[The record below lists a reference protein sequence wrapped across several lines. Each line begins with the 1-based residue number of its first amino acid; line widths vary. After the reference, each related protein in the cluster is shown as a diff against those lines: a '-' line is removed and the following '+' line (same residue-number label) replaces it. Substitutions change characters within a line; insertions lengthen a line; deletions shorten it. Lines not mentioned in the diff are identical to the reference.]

1 MGDETFTVVL
11 ELQGK
16 NSAASTLGQ
25 IQNTMRGVA
34 GESRNV
40 NQTLTQ
46 MNQRFNQITNLAGM
60 TFAGVGLTSVINYG
74 RELYETGQEVNR
86 ARALFGSFSDVVGN
100 QASMMDRLRTVTRG
114 AVSDLDLMNGANS
127 LMSMKIATSA
137 DDLEHLTSIAATFS
151 QAMGTDVGGALEQI
165 SMIIANQ
172 SYLRLDSLGIGSG
185 EVRALADQYKAAGME
200 AQEAFTQAFLTVA
213 DNMMPQMSE
222 IADASISQLD
232 RIGASFKN
240 TMDDVGSRI
249 YAGVEGLAGFV
260 VTVPAALAQ
269 QQQFQANARTAA
281 DVAGQAY
288 AQQFA
293 DQVNTTLTSAQVQEA
308 LSDTYY
314 ALSIGAL
321 NTTSFDESFVR
332 NVGSAMFDR
341 VPSALSE
348 EQLQNAASLVGWMQQ
363 YYAELERITSVQAEA
378 VSQSER
384 YLDLEMQRA
393 QSMQDRGAITM
404 ATQPLERQLQ
414 QMASLYGASSSG
426 FYTSAQAAGGNSAF
440 YEIEQ
445 TFNNLAAS
453 GVVSDAILAPMQAA
467 VEQARQWRDT
477 MVEGA
482 DALENLT
489 LDQALFNKVN
499 PNELLGDLQDRF
511 LGMANTDSWNQ
522 GDFNALNLASG
533 RTTELELMINQL
545 MTQAAS
551 RYQNSPEMAGQFL
564 SNMSG
569 LLRGAEGAGTSDADI
584 MSALGRVGTY
594 GNRGFEGAFS
604 QLGLDFGA
612 AEQGAEGI
620 TAELEAANE
629 QAAMIT
635 DEIMSLAEGVT
646 VPIRFTAEG
655 DPFLMAL
662 LAQQGLTLQTDT
674 GTGGGARN
682 NGGVAPGTSPRGN
695 STGGMGTRA
704 ISRG

>member
-34 GESRNV
+34 SESRNV

-60 TFAGVGLTSVINYG
+60 TFAGMGLASVVNYG

-86 ARALFGSFSDVVGN
+86 ARGLFGSFTDVVGN
-100 QASMMDRLRTVTRG
+100 QAAMMDRLRTVTRG
-114 AVSDLDLMNGANS
+114 AVTDLDLMNGANS

-137 DDLEHLTSIAATFS
+137 DDLEHLTGIAATFA

-172 SYLRLDSLGIGSG
+172 SYLRLDALGIGSG

-213 DNMMPQMSE
+213 DEMMPQMSAV
-222 IADASISQLD
+222 ADTAVSQID
-232 RIGASFKN
+232 RLGAAFQN
-240 TMDDVGSRI
+240 TLDDVGARI
-249 YAGVEGLAGFV
+249 YAGVEGLAGLV
-260 VTVPAALAQ
+260 VTVPTALAE
-269 QQQFQANARTAA
+269 QQQFQSNARLAA

-308 LSDTYY
+308 LGDTYY

-321 NTTSFDESFVR
+321 NATSFDETFVR
-332 NVGSAMFDR
+332 NIGSAMFDR
-341 VPSALSE
+341 APSILSD

-363 YYAELERITSVQAEA
+363 YYAELERITSIQAEA

-393 QSMQDRGAITM
+393 QSMQDRGALSM
-404 ATQPLERQLQ
+404 AVQPLERQLQ

-426 FYTSAQAAGGNSAF
+426 FYTSAQAAGGSGAF

-445 TFNNLAAS
+445 TFNELAAS

-477 MVEGA
+477 MVDGA

-489 LDQALFNKVN
+489 LDQALFNNVN
-499 PNELLGDLQDRF
+499 PNEMLGDLQDRF
-511 LGMANTDSWNQ
+511 LAVADTSSWNA
-522 GDFNALNLASG
+522 GDMNALNLASG
-533 RTTELELMINQL
+533 RTTELDLMIDRL
-545 MTQAAS
+545 MTQAAA
-551 RYQNSPEMAGQFL
+551 RYQHAPDQAGEFL
-564 SNMSG
+564 SNLSG
-569 LLRGAEGAGTSDADI
+569 LLRGAEGAGATDADI
-584 MSALGRVGTY
+584 MSALGGVGTY
-594 GNRGFEGAFS
+594 GIRGFEGAFS

-620 TAELEAANE
+620 TTELSEASDEADE
-629 QAAMIT
+629 LADSLSFLSEGFTIPIT
-635 DEIMSLAEGVT
+635 LDIKNLDLLSAVLGAGGMS
-646 VPIRFTAEG
+646 I
-655 DPFLMAL
+655 D
-662 LAQQGLTLQTDT
+662 
-674 GTGGGARN
+674 GTGSGARA
-682 NGGVAPGTSPRGN
+682 NGGVAPGTSARGN
-695 STGGMGTRA
+695 STGGMGARSIA
-704 ISRG
+704 RG